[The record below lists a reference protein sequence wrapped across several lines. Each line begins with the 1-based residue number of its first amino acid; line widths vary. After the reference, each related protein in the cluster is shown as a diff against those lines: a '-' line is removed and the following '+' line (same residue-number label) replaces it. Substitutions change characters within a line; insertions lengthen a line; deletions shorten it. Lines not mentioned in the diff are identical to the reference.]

1 MRLWFV
7 GVDCVSEGMRLARNR
22 RAAAEG
28 TDERGAAVL
37 HAVLHA
43 EVHVILACGT
53 AYDTACD
60 TAAKTACATCIDTR
74 NDKCIDLVQRY
85 LQR

>member
-1 MRLWFV
+1 MRLWFL

-37 HAVLHA
+37 HAVLAGRGHGRGA
-43 EVHVILACGT
+43 GGFGSMLYVVRFA
-53 AYDTACD
+53 
-60 TAAKTACATCIDTR
+60 
-74 NDKCIDLVQRY
+74 
-85 LQR
+85 